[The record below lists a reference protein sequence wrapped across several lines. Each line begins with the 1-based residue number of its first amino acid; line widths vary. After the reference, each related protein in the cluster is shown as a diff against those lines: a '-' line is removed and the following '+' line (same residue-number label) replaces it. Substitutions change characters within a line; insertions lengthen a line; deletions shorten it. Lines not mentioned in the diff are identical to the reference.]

1 MTTFIGYNTQGQ
13 DRQFT
18 LTDFELIKRD
28 LLNAFNIRQGEL
40 PGKPSVGSGL
50 LDLVFENQSPEVE
63 AAIQNEI
70 KRIIKQD
77 PRIALKDLLLYPQ
90 ENGILV
96 QLEIDTVNGVN
107 GAQIAVLFDER
118 SQQAVSV

>member
-28 LLNAFNIRQGEL
+28 LLTAFNIRQGEL

-90 ENGILV
+90 DNGILV

>member
-90 ENGILV
+90 DNGILV